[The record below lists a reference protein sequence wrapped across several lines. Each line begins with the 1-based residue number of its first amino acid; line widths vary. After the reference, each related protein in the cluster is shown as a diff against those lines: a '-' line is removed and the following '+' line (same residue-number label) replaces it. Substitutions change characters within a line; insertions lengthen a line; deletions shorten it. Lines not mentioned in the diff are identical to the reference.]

1 METALENLLTR
12 RSVRSYQKKEV
23 PEDLLQKI
31 TKAGEYA
38 PSGMGRQ
45 PCVMVVVRDKE
56 LLEKISQMNQAVM
69 GGEGDPFY
77 GAPAVIIVFADKR
90 SGTYLYDGALTMG
103 NLLNAA
109 HAVGVDSCWIHR
121 AKEVFET
128 PEGKELKASWGL
140 DENYEGIGNCI
151 LGYREGEL
159 PAPAPRKDKFVIWK

>member
-12 RSVRSYQKKEV
+12 RSVRSYQKREV
-23 PEDLLQKI
+23 PDELLQKI
-31 TKAGEYA
+31 TQAGEYA
-38 PSGMGRQ
+38 PSGMGKQ
-45 PCVMVVVRDKE
+45 PSVMVVVRDAEMVKK
-56 LLEKISQMNQAVM
+56 LSQMNRAIM

-77 GAPAVIIVFADKR
+77 GAPVVIVVFADKR

-121 AKEVFET
+121 AKEMFET
-128 PEGKELKASWGL
+128 PEGKMLKASWGL
-140 DENYEGIGNCI
+140 DENFEGIGNCI

-159 PAPAPRKDKFVIWK
+159 PLPAKRKENFVLWK